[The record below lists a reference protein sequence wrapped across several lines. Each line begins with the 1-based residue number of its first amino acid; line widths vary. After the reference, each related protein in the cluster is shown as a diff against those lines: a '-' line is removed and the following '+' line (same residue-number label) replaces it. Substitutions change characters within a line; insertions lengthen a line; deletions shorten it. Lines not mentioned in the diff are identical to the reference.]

1 MFLTVT
7 PTVPSA
13 ADAGH
18 TDVSL
23 WYLLAGYRAMPV
35 TLDPREFSGGRWW
48 SAGQIEAA
56 GPGRLDP
63 HLGRFLAKL
72 RSPGLAE

>member
-1 MFLTVT
+1 
-7 PTVPSA
+7 
-13 ADAGH
+13 
-18 TDVSL
+18 
-23 WYLLAGYRAMPV
+23 MPV